1 MFLKYILGRNKT
13 ELVSKVFWAQVAS
26 PEKGDWAT
34 IVGQDLKD
42 FGVNQ
47 TFSESSAYVLY
58 EKVFQCCSVL
68 GLYPPALE
76 VGKYISML

>member
-34 IVGQDLKD
+34 TVGQDLKD

-47 TFSESSAYVLY
+47 TFSEIQDCGESTFKESRN
-58 EKVFQCCSVL
+58 
-68 GLYPPALE
+68 
-76 VGKYISML
+76 ISKTQ